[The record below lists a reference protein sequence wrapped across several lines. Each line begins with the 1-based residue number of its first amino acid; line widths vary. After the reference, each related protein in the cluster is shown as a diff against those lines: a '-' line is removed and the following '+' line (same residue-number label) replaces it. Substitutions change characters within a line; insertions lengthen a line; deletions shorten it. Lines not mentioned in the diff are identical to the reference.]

1 MDLVKYLIAGV
12 VSLVI
17 GIIAM
22 FMGNFLSGI
31 LIFILLFG
39 SYIMWNVLKNV
50 KDVPPRDTSTPP
62 KDN

>member
-1 MDLVKYLIAGV
+1 MDLVKYLIAGGI
-12 VSLVI
+12 SLVI

-39 SYIMWNVLKNV
+39 SYIMWNILKNI
-50 KDVPPRDTSTPP
+50 KDVPPKDTSTPP